1 MRRPTRWGGCYAE
14 RPRRTMY
21 GGWGEGRRV
30 NVAQLDVAQLF
41 DRYFLEYSSYYIRE
55 RAIPHIGDGLKPVQ
69 RRILHAL
76 HRMDDGKFHKVAN
89 VVGQTMQFH
98 PHGDQAIFGA
108 LVNLAN
114 KGLLIERQGNF
125 GNIHTGDAAAA
136 ARYIECRLAPLAK
149 AALFNPDTTEYIDSY
164 DGRSQEPVVLPAK
177 LPLLLAQGVEGIAV
191 GMATKILP
199 HNLVELWNAQIRYL
213 RGQTF
218 EVFPDFATGGL
229 IDVTAYDD
237 GNGKVLV
244 RSDVEQRPDR
254 LLIRSVPFGVTSEQL
269 IASIEQAA
277 RDKKVRIRKITDYTS
292 DAVEIELEL
301 PPDIN
306 PQYVVD
312 TLYAFTDCEISISAH
327 FLVIDGEQMPR
338 RLSASEA
345 LRSATDRLVAL
356 LREELQLAAS
366 LVQERIR
373 AKSIERVFIEEGI
386 YKTMEELGTAAQI
399 AGAVRSALKPFF
411 SDVSDVEMERLLRI
425 PIRRISLFD
434 RKRFDDDLRA
444 LEEERASIEQQLAD
458 IKQEAVRFIER
469 LKRKFGKEYR
479 RRTRIESFAATEK
492 REVAQ
497 RELSLRF
504 DKRSGY
510 IGHALS
516 EGDVLFELSAYD
528 PVVLIRQDGS
538 YIVAEAPAKLHAGRD
553 MLYCAIADPETILSI
568 VYTDPFGVT
577 FIKRC
582 ALGTYALNRTYRI
595 VPEGCWIGGLTCDSA
610 QAVHLTYMPRSRMR
624 KKQETFRI
632 ADYSVRSIRAGGIQ
646 LSSKELADCRLE

>member
-1 MRRPTRWGGCYAE
+1 M
-14 RPRRTMY
+14 
-21 GGWGEGRRV
+21 
-30 NVAQLDVAQLF
+30 DVAQLF

-98 PHGDQAIFGA
+98 PHGDQSIFGA

-114 KGLLIERQGNF
+114 KGLLIDRQGNF
-125 GNIHTGDAAAA
+125 GNINTGDAAAA
-136 ARYIECRLAPLAK
+136 ARYIECRLSPLAN
-149 AALFNPDTTEYIDSY
+149 AVLFNPDTTEYIDSY

-177 LPLLLAQGVEGIAV
+177 LPLLLAQGAEGIAV

-213 RGQTF
+213 QGKTF

-229 IDVTAYDD
+229 IDVAAYDD
-237 GNGKVLV
+237 GNGKILV
-244 RSDVEQRPDR
+244 RADVERQPDR

-269 IASIEQAA
+269 IASIERAA
-277 RDKKVRIRKITDYTS
+277 REKKVRINKISDYTAE
-292 DAVEIELEL
+292 AVELELEL
-301 PPDIN
+301 PPGVN
-306 PQYVVD
+306 PEFVVD
-312 TLYAFTDCEISISAH
+312 SLYAFTDCETSISAH
-327 FLVIDGEQMPR
+327 FLVIDNEQMPK

-345 LRSATDRLVAL
+345 LRYATDRLVSL
-356 LREELQLAAS
+356 LREELQLAAG

-373 AKSIERVFIEEGI
+373 AKTIERVFIEEGI
-386 YKTMEELGTAAQI
+386 YKTIEELGTTAQI
-399 AGAVRSALKPFF
+399 AGAVRSGLKPFCGE
-411 SDVSDVEMERLLRI
+411 VSDAEMERLLRI

-434 RKRFDDDLRA
+434 RNRFDDELRA
-444 LEEERASIEQQLAD
+444 LEEERADIERQLAD
-458 IKQEAVRFIER
+458 IKQVAVRFIER

-497 RELSLRF
+497 RELSMRF

-510 IGHALS
+510 IGHTLS
-516 EGDVLFELSAYD
+516 EGDTLFKLSAYD

-538 YIVAEAPAKLHAGRD
+538 YVVAEAPAKLHAGRD
-553 MLYCAIADPETILSI
+553 MLYCAIADPEVILSI

-582 ALGTYALNRTYRI
+582 KLGTYALNRTYSI
-595 VPEGCWIGGLTCDSA
+595 VPEYCWIGGLTCDNEQIIHLNYVP
-610 QAVHLTYMPRSRMR
+610 QARMR
-624 KKQETFRI
+624 KKQETFTI
-632 ADYSVRSIRAGGIQ
+632 ADYPVRSIRAGGIQ
-646 LSSKELADCRLE
+646 LSSKEIADCRLE

>member
-1 MRRPTRWGGCYAE
+1 M
-14 RPRRTMY
+14 
-21 GGWGEGRRV
+21 
-30 NVAQLDVAQLF
+30 DVAQLF

-98 PHGDQAIFGA
+98 PHGDQSIFGA

-114 KGLLIERQGNF
+114 KGLLIDRQGNF
-125 GNIHTGDAAAA
+125 GNINTGDAAAA
-136 ARYIECRLAPLAK
+136 ARYIECRLSPLAN
-149 AALFNPDTTEYIDSY
+149 AVLFNPDTTEYIDSY

-177 LPLLLAQGVEGIAV
+177 LPLLLAQGAEGIAV

-213 RGQTF
+213 QGKTF

-229 IDVTAYDD
+229 IDVAAYDD
-237 GNGKVLV
+237 GNGKILV
-244 RSDVEQRPDR
+244 RADVERQPDR

-269 IASIEQAA
+269 IASIERAA
-277 RDKKVRIRKITDYTS
+277 REKKVRINKISDYTAE
-292 DAVEIELEL
+292 AVELELEL
-301 PPDIN
+301 PPGVN
-306 PQYVVD
+306 PEFVVD
-312 TLYAFTDCEISISAH
+312 SLYAFTDCETSISAH
-327 FLVIDGEQMPR
+327 FLVIDNEQMPK

-345 LRSATDRLVAL
+345 LRYATDRLVSL
-356 LREELQLAAS
+356 LREELQLAAG

-373 AKSIERVFIEEGI
+373 AKTIERVFIEEGI
-386 YKTMEELGTAAQI
+386 YKTIEELGTTAQI
-399 AGAVRSALKPFF
+399 AGAVRSGLKPFCGE
-411 SDVSDVEMERLLRI
+411 VSDAEMERLLRI

-434 RKRFDDDLRA
+434 RNRFDDELRA
-444 LEEERASIEQQLAD
+444 LEEERADIERQLAD
-458 IKQEAVRFIER
+458 IKQVAVRFIGR

-497 RELSLRF
+497 RELSMRF

-510 IGHALS
+510 IGHTLS
-516 EGDVLFELSAYD
+516 EGDTLFKLSAYD

-538 YIVAEAPAKLHAGRD
+538 YVVAEAPAKLHAGRD
-553 MLYCAIADPETILSI
+553 MLYCAIADPEVILSI

-582 ALGTYALNRTYRI
+582 KLGTYALNRTYSI
-595 VPEGCWIGGLTCDSA
+595 VPEYCWIGGLTCDNEQTIHLNYVP
-610 QAVHLTYMPRSRMR
+610 QARMR
-624 KKQETFRI
+624 KKQETFTI
-632 ADYSVRSIRAGGIQ
+632 ADYPVRSIRAGGIQ
-646 LSSKELADCRLE
+646 LSSKEIADCRLE

>member
-1 MRRPTRWGGCYAE
+1 M
-14 RPRRTMY
+14 
-21 GGWGEGRRV
+21 
-30 NVAQLDVAQLF
+30 DVAQLF

-98 PHGDQAIFGA
+98 PHGDQSIFGA

-114 KGLLIERQGNF
+114 KGLLIDRQGNF
-125 GNIHTGDAAAA
+125 GNINTGDAAAA
-136 ARYIECRLAPLAK
+136 ARYIECRLSPLAN
-149 AALFNPDTTEYIDSY
+149 AVLFNPDTTEYIDSY

-177 LPLLLAQGVEGIAV
+177 LPLLLAQGAEGIAV

-213 RGQTF
+213 QGKTF

-229 IDVTAYDD
+229 IDVAAYDD
-237 GNGKVLV
+237 GNGKILV
-244 RSDVEQRPDR
+244 RADVERQPDR

-269 IASIEQAA
+269 IASIERAA
-277 RDKKVRIRKITDYTS
+277 REKKVRINKISDYTAE
-292 DAVEIELEL
+292 AVELELEL
-301 PPDIN
+301 PPGVN
-306 PQYVVD
+306 PEFVVD
-312 TLYAFTDCEISISAH
+312 SLYAFTDCETSISAH
-327 FLVIDGEQMPR
+327 FLVIDNEQMPK

-345 LRSATDRLVAL
+345 LRYATDRLVSL
-356 LREELQLAAS
+356 LREELQLAAG

-373 AKSIERVFIEEGI
+373 AKTIERVFIEEGI
-386 YKTMEELGTAAQI
+386 YKTIEELGTTAQI
-399 AGAVRSALKPFF
+399 AGAVRSGLKPFCGE
-411 SDVSDVEMERLLRI
+411 VSDAEMERLLRI

-434 RKRFDDDLRA
+434 RNRFDDELRA
-444 LEEERASIEQQLAD
+444 LEAERADIERQLAD
-458 IKQEAVRFIER
+458 IKQVAVRFIER

-497 RELSLRF
+497 RELSMRF

-510 IGHALS
+510 IGHTLS
-516 EGDVLFELSAYD
+516 EGDTLFKLSAYD

-538 YIVAEAPAKLHAGRD
+538 YVVAEAPAKLHAGRD
-553 MLYCAIADPETILSI
+553 MLYCAIADPEVILSI

-582 ALGTYALNRTYRI
+582 KLGTYALNRTYSI
-595 VPEGCWIGGLTCDSA
+595 VPEYCWIGGLTCDNEQTIHLNYVP
-610 QAVHLTYMPRSRMR
+610 QARMR
-624 KKQETFRI
+624 KKQETFTI
-632 ADYSVRSIRAGGIQ
+632 ADYPVRSIRAGGIQ
-646 LSSKELADCRLE
+646 LSSKEIADCRLE

>member
-1 MRRPTRWGGCYAE
+1 M
-14 RPRRTMY
+14 
-21 GGWGEGRRV
+21 
-30 NVAQLDVAQLF
+30 DVAQLF

-98 PHGDQAIFGA
+98 PHGDQSIFGA

-114 KGLLIERQGNF
+114 KGLLIDRQGNF
-125 GNIHTGDAAAA
+125 GNINTGDAAAA
-136 ARYIECRLAPLAK
+136 ARYIECRLSPLAN
-149 AALFNPDTTEYIDSY
+149 AVLFNPDTTEYIDSY
-164 DGRSQEPVVLPAK
+164 DGRSQEPVALPAK
-177 LPLLLAQGVEGIAV
+177 LPLLLAQGAEGIAV

-213 RGQTF
+213 QGKTF

-229 IDVTAYDD
+229 IDVAAYDD
-237 GNGKVLV
+237 GNGKILV
-244 RSDVEQRPDR
+244 RADVERQPDR

-269 IASIEQAA
+269 IASIERAA
-277 RDKKVRIRKITDYTS
+277 REKKVRINKISDYTAE
-292 DAVEIELEL
+292 AVELELEL
-301 PPDIN
+301 PPGVN
-306 PQYVVD
+306 PEFVVD
-312 TLYAFTDCEISISAH
+312 SLYAFTDCETSISAH
-327 FLVIDGEQMPR
+327 FLVIDNEQMPK

-345 LRSATDRLVAL
+345 LRYATDRLVSL
-356 LREELQLAAS
+356 LREELQLAAG

-373 AKSIERVFIEEGI
+373 AKTIERVFIEEGI
-386 YKTMEELGTAAQI
+386 YKTIEELGTTAQI
-399 AGAVRSALKPFF
+399 AGAVRSGLKPFCGE
-411 SDVSDVEMERLLRI
+411 VSDAEMERLLRI

-434 RKRFDDDLRA
+434 RNRFDDELRA
-444 LEEERASIEQQLAD
+444 LEEERADIERQLAD
-458 IKQEAVRFIER
+458 IKQVAVRFIER

-497 RELSLRF
+497 RELSMRF

-516 EGDVLFELSAYD
+516 EGDTLFKLSAYD

-538 YIVAEAPAKLHAGRD
+538 YVVAEAPAKLHAGRD
-553 MLYCAIADPETILSI
+553 MLYCAIADPEVILSI

-582 ALGTYALNRTYRI
+582 KLGTYALNRTYSI
-595 VPEGCWIGGLTCDSA
+595 VPEYCWIGGLTCDNEQTIHLNYVP
-610 QAVHLTYMPRSRMR
+610 QARMR
-624 KKQETFRI
+624 KKQETFTI
-632 ADYSVRSIRAGGIQ
+632 ADYPVRSIRAGGIQ
-646 LSSKELADCRLE
+646 LSSKEIADCRLE